1 MEPYLNVTGDIA
13 SYFAMFLP
21 LVYLKSF
28 ASGGK
33 ALRLFSYYLIFIGLI
48 TFSQIYCT
56 RILQLQSNI
65 FLSHYYFIGQF
76 IILSLFFKELL
87 NKKWIY
93 VVLGVVLVALAVQY
107 SLQPEIYPY
116 YNKFGMFFTH
126 LILVFFALLYLYR
139 SLSERSEF
147 LLISIGIVLYFT
159 TTSLFFY
166 TGNLVFNPQID
177 QDSIQLLSYL
187 NSILYLV
194 FQILIFVEWWRN
206 HSHRVI
212 QA

>member
-1 MEPYLNVTGDIA
+1 MDSYLNVIGDIA
-13 SYFAMFLP
+13 TYFAMFLP

-33 ALRLFSYYLIFIGLI
+33 ALRLFSFYLAFIGLI
-48 TFSQIYCT
+48 TFGQIFCT
-56 RILQLQSNI
+56 RILELQSNI

-87 NKKWIY
+87 NKRWIY
-93 VVLGVVLVALAVQY
+93 GVLGIVLIVFAIQY
-107 SLQPEIYPY
+107 SIQPEIYPY
-116 YNKFGMFFTH
+116 YNKFGIFFTH
-126 LILVFFALLYLYR
+126 LILVFFALLYLYK
-139 SLSERSEF
+139 SLNERSEF
-147 LLISIGIVLYFT
+147 LLINIGIILYFT

-177 QDSIQLLSYL
+177 KGSIQLLSDL

-206 HSHRVI
+206 HSHRVMPT
-212 QA
+212 